1 MLGSMTS
8 HHKEKKKKKKK
19 SVTMIHPSLMLVT
32 SFFSPVLLQCFQS
45 LLVSVFLMQ
54 IWLTDI
60 GAHLQLKLK
69 GVPQKDPTFEGKPAG
84 LYKVKTTVITVS
96 KSLILYYEH

>member
-1 MLGSMTS
+1 
-8 HHKEKKKKKKK
+8 
-19 SVTMIHPSLMLVT
+19 
-32 SFFSPVLLQCFQS
+32 
-45 LLVSVFLMQ
+45 MQ

-96 KSLILYYEH
+96 KSLILYYER

>member
-1 MLGSMTS
+1 MQTCNL
-8 HHKEKKKKKKK
+8 
-19 SVTMIHPSLMLVT
+19 I
-32 SFFSPVLLQCFQS
+32 FFPVLLQCFQS
-45 LLVSVFLMQ
+45 LPVSVFLVQ

-96 KSLILYYEH
+96 KSLILCFNEH

>member
-1 MLGSMTS
+1 MQTCNVIFSLYCC
-8 HHKEKKKKKKK
+8 
-19 SVTMIHPSLMLVT
+19 SVFNPYL
-32 SFFSPVLLQCFQS
+32 F
-45 LLVSVFLMQ
+45 FLMQ

-96 KSLILYYEH
+96 KSLILCFNEH

>member
-1 MLGSMTS
+1 
-8 HHKEKKKKKKK
+8 
-19 SVTMIHPSLMLVT
+19 
-32 SFFSPVLLQCFQS
+32 
-45 LLVSVFLMQ
+45 MQ

-96 KSLILYYEH
+96 KSLILCFNEH

>member
-1 MLGSMTS
+1 METDYIEINFLSSETDS
-8 HHKEKKKKKKK
+8 FQ
-19 SVTMIHPSLMLVT
+19 ILMQTCNLI
-32 SFFSPVLLQCFQS
+32 FFPVLLQCFQS
-45 LLVSVFLMQ
+45 LPVSVFLVQ

-96 KSLILYYEH
+96 KSLILCFNEH

>member
-1 MLGSMTS
+1 MTS
-8 HHKEKKKKKKK
+8 HHKEKKKKEKEISKYY
-19 SVTMIHPSLMLVT
+19 PSLANACNFI
-32 SFFSPVLLQCFQS
+32 FFPVLLQCFQS